1 MDIYINGFTP
11 RVLPEIRRNRPVIR
25 LCVYWVVPIVGP
37 FFYHAPLYGA
47 NIRQN
52 PRRVVELRI

>member
-1 MDIYINGFTP
+1 MDIYINGHTP

-37 FFYHAPLYGA
+37 FFLSCSPLWREHTA
-47 NIRQN
+47 KSAV
-52 PRRVVELRI
+52 RR